1 MGLALKGLSVQ
12 LPFKNLSAKL
22 HFCCDVFSLLELYP
36 QLSLENICAHSE
48 YGASLFVWHHCSS
61 LSKPVPGSLCII
73 LLKLANLIL
82 IGFDHASLGTLH
94 KISFFTSVSFFSLIL
109 FLVCS
114 TSRCFLFISI
124 CGERSDHLIYNG
136 IFFHLAD
143 NDLISSNKL

>member
-1 MGLALKGLSVQ
+1 MWC
-12 LPFKNLSAKL
+12 F
-22 HFCCDVFSLLELYP
+22 FSPRTISP
-36 QLSLENICAHSE
+36 QLSLQNICADSE

-94 KISFFTSVSFFSLIL
+94 KISFFTSVSFFSLIS

-124 CGERSDHLIYNG
+124 CGKRSDHLIYNG
-136 IFFHLAD
+136 IYFHLVD
-143 NDLISSNKL
+143 NDLISSNKSAR